1 MGELSDVDK
10 RQKEIEEES
19 GRLQTVLDEQIYL
32 EESATKEF
40 SAIQIDESNFRQKNE
55 FVQENLNRV
64 RGELLKLADETQQLQ
79 EGLTQSQEDVVQK
92 AAQIEQIRQTILA
105 GDDSHTRLE
114 QQLKEATERKEQ
126 LSEDNKSFY
135 QKNDEFASQISELEK
150 EIFRLNNSQEKLT
163 EAKEY
168 QTSYIIMHLRSVPM
182 RHIRCRNSK
191 NALQES
197 RRRFADSAMSMSMRL
212 RTIRS

>member
-1 MGELSDVDK
+1 MDK

-114 QQLKEATERKEQ
+114 QKLKEATERKEQ

-168 QTSYIIMHLRSVPM
+168 QTSYMWSEYELTYH
-182 RHIRCRNSK
+182 
-191 NALQES
+191 NALAY
-197 RRRFADSAMSMSMRL
+197 R
-212 RTIRS
+212 